1 MGSSG
6 LPQRATEAD
15 LRNAMEP
22 AGAVDAVR
30 LVRDKTTKEC
40 KGFAFVRFKDRWSV
54 KEALSMWGAEVQG
67 RTIRVMKV
75 EDEKSA
81 ERAEKQRSKG
91 DESNHPAMLRMKRRE
106 AKQRKTAAKR
116 KEMMKDAK
124 NRGLI
129 PGSKKRNK
137 K

>member
-54 KEALSMWGAEVQG
+54 KEALNLWGAEVQG
-67 RTIRVMKV
+67 RPIRVMKV
-75 EDEKSA
+75 QDEKA
-81 ERAEKQRSKG
+81 DERDEEKRS
-91 DESNHPAMLRMKRRE
+91 RRE
-106 AKQRKTAAKR
+106 ADGSSHPALRRIQRR
-116 KEMMKDAK
+116 E
-124 NRGLI
+124 
-129 PGSKKRNK
+129 
-137 K
+137 